1 MDRSI
6 TMKDIAVKLGISTVT
21 VSKALNDKD
30 GVSIELKNKIK
41 KLADEMGY
49 RYNMLAK
56 SMRDGCSYNMGVI
69 VAEHFMGD
77 QSFYLNFFKHI
88 SVQLEK
94 HSYCGI
100 LQILS
105 QQDEENLF
113 LPKLYYERKV
123 DGLIILGQVSK
134 PYIEALQNID
144 IPIVFLDFYDEN
156 SKIDSI
162 AVDNFY
168 GAYELTNYLIKNGHK
183 NIGFIGN
190 IYATSSIQDRF
201 LGYYKSLLEHKFRL
215 NDKHVISDRDEHG
228 RYIEIKL
235 PQDMPSA
242 YVCNCDEV
250 ARNVI
255 NKLKEMGKSV
265 PDDVSI
271 VGFDNDMFSTIS
283 DPQLTTVEVDVE
295 EMSKTAI
302 KFILG
307 KISNESKKYGRIMV
321 KGRIVYRQSV
331 KNILSEGA
339 KSIATLQP

>member
-1 MDRSI
+1 MERSV

-30 GVSIELKNKIK
+30 GVSVELKNKIK

-69 VAEHFMGD
+69 VAEHFMGE

-94 HSYCGI
+94 HNYCGI

-105 QQDEENLF
+105 QLDEENLV

-156 SKIDSI
+156 SQIDSI

-168 GAYELTNYLIKNGHK
+168 GAYELTNYLIKNGHE

-201 LGYYKSLLEHKFRL
+201 LGYYKSLLEHGYKL
-215 NDKHVISDRDEHG
+215 NYDYVISDRNEYG
-228 RYIEIKL
+228 KYIDIKL
-235 PQDMPSA
+235 PTDMPTA

-255 NKLKEMGKSV
+255 NKLKEMGKTV
-265 PDDVSI
+265 PNDISI
-271 VGFDNDMFSTIS
+271 VSFDNDMFSTIS
-283 DPQLTTVEVDVE
+283 EPQLTTVEVDVE
-295 EMSKTAI
+295 EMSRTAI
-302 KFILG
+302 RFILG
-307 KISNESKKYGRIMV
+307 KISNESKKYGMVMV

-331 KNILSEGA
+331 KNILS
-339 KSIATLQP
+339 KKNK

>member
-1 MDRSI
+1 
-6 TMKDIAVKLGISTVT
+6 MKDIAVKLGISTVT

-30 GVSIELKNKIK
+30 GVSVELKNKIK

-69 VAEHFMGD
+69 VAEHFMGE

-88 SVQLEK
+88 SVQLENYN
-94 HSYCGI
+94 YCGI
-100 LQILS
+100 LQILR
-105 QQDEENLF
+105 QQDEEKLV
-113 LPKLYYERKV
+113 LPKLYFERKV

-134 PYIEALQNID
+134 PYIEVLQNID

-156 SKIDSI
+156 SQIDSI
-162 AVDNFY
+162 AVDNFNS
-168 GAYELTNYLIKNGHK
+168 AYELTNYLIKNGHE

-201 LGYYKSLLEHKFRL
+201 LGFYKSLLEHGYKL
-215 NDKHVISDRDEHG
+215 NYDYVISDRDEYG
-228 RYIEIKL
+228 KYIDIKL
-235 PQDMPSA
+235 PTDMPTA

-255 NKLKEMGKSV
+255 NKLKEMGKTV
-265 PDDVSI
+265 PNDISI

-283 DPQLTTVEVDVE
+283 EPQLTTVEVDVE
-295 EMSKTAI
+295 EMSRMAI

-307 KISNESKKYGRIMV
+307 KISNQSKKYGRVMV

-331 KNILSEGA
+331 KNILAE
-339 KSIATLQP
+339 KNK

>member
-1 MDRSI
+1 MERSV

-30 GVSIELKNKIK
+30 GVSIELRNKIK

-69 VAEHFMGD
+69 VAEHFMGE

-88 SVQLEK
+88 SIQLEK
-94 HSYCGI
+94 HNYCGI

-105 QQDEENLF
+105 QQDEENLV
-113 LPKLYYERKV
+113 LPKVYYERKV

-156 SKIDSI
+156 SQIDSI
-162 AVDNFY
+162 AVDNFNS
-168 GAYELTNYLIKNGHK
+168 AYELTNYLIKNGHE
-183 NIGFIGN
+183 NIGFVGN

-201 LGYYKSLLEHKFRL
+201 LGFYKSLLEHGYKL
-215 NDKHVISDRDEHG
+215 NYDYVISDRDEYG
-228 RYIEIKL
+228 KYIDIKL
-235 PQDMPSA
+235 PTDMPTA

-255 NKLKEMGKSV
+255 NKLKEMGKAV
-265 PDDVSI
+265 PNDISI

-283 DPQLTTVEVDVE
+283 EPQLTTVEVDVE
-295 EMSKTAI
+295 EMSRMAI

-307 KISNESKKYGRIMV
+307 KISNESKRYGRVMV

-331 KNILSEGA
+331 KNILS
-339 KSIATLQP
+339 KNIL